1 MKKTIIIA
9 SAVLALIALLIAL
22 PSVTNSIILSSLAD
36 DFADEISKSGAEVAE
51 SEKIYGKLNGNGNG
65 INFFGAVLVKKDSVA
80 DIEALMDE
88 LGEDFEAVE
97 YYEPSGAAVASKHLE
112 HGNLEFDTDIS
123 GGEYLVICFYE
134 SSHPMANKFDIKG
147 H

>member
-1 MKKTIIIA
+1 MKKST
-9 SAVLALIALLIAL
+9 ALLISL
-22 PSVTNSIILSSLAD
+22 LILILSIIPSTTNTIILNALTN
-36 DFADEISKSGAEVAE
+36 DFQNKIEKNSVKIMEA
-51 SEKIYGKLNGNGNG
+51 EKIYGKLNGNGNG
-65 INFFGAVLVKKDSVA
+65 INFFGAVLVEKDSVA

-88 LGEDFEAVE
+88 LGEGFEAVE

-123 GGEYLVICFYE
+123 GGEYLVICFHE
-134 SSHPMANKFDIKG
+134 SSHPMANSLDIKG